1 MSQTLTKSL
10 LLPIAIIV
18 ACYGAAIS
26 LSRTLDREKPHLPAG
41 YEDADITVKGSKF
54 KGFLLGSESLVADWY
69 WMRALQ
75 YVGNKMENATVETTD
90 LEDLRALNIKLLYPY
105 LDNATDLDPHF
116 LAAYNYGAI
125 VMPAIDPAQA
135 IAIAEKGIANNP
147 NEWRLYQHLGYIY
160 WRLKM
165 YDKAAE
171 TYEKGSAIPGVPGF
185 MKLMAASMK
194 NNGGS
199 RDTARSIYRQMLAA
213 DDDAVKPTAEL
224 RLKQLDSIDER
235 DAIYDVLSSFK
246 AKNNRCANSFAEIT
260 PLLLQVKLPE
270 GRSFTVD
277 NNDRLVD
284 PTGAPYLLDKESC
297 RANLDP
303 EKTALPQN

>member
-1 MSQTLTKSL
+1 MSHTLTKSL
-10 LLPIAIIV
+10 LLPIVIII
-18 ACYGAAIS
+18 ASYGAAIS
-26 LSRTLDREKPHLPAG
+26 LSRTLESEKPKLPAG
-41 YEDADITVKGSKF
+41 YEDTDIAFKGSKF
-54 KGFLLGSESLVADWY
+54 KGFLLGAEGLVADWY

-75 YVGNKMENATVETTD
+75 YVGNKMENSTVETIN
-90 LEDLRALNIKLLYPY
+90 LEDLRDLNIKLLYPY

-125 VMPAIDPAQA
+125 VLPAIDPAQA

-171 TYEKGSAIPGVPGF
+171 TYEKGSTVPGVPSF
-185 MKLMAASMK
+185 MRLMAASMK
-194 NNGGS
+194 NDGGS
-199 RDTARSIYRQMLAA
+199 RDTARSIYRQMLAEG
-213 DDDAVKPTAEL
+213 DDAIKPTAEL
-224 RLKQLDSIDER
+224 RLKELNSLDER
-235 DAIYDVLSSFK
+235 DAINVVLDNFK

-270 GRSFTVD
+270 SRSFTVD
-277 NNDRLVD
+277 NIGRLVD
-284 PTGAPYLLDKESC
+284 PTGAPYLLDRESC
-297 RANLDP
+297 RAKLDP
-303 EKTALPQN
+303 EKTGLPQN

>member
-1 MSQTLTKSL
+1 MSQSLTKTL
-10 LLPIAIIV
+10 LLPFAIII
-18 ACYGAAIS
+18 ASYGAAIS
-26 LSRTLDREKPHLPAG
+26 LSRSLENEKPQLPAG
-41 YEDADITVKGSKF
+41 YEDADMAIKGSKF
-54 KGFLLGSESLVADWY
+54 KGFVLGTEGLIADWY

-75 YVGNKMENATVETTD
+75 YVGNKMESSTVETIN
-90 LEDLRALNIKLLYPY
+90 LEDLRELNIKLLYPY

-125 VMPAIDPAQA
+125 VMPAIDPAKA

-147 NEWRLYQHLGYIY
+147 TEWRLYQHLGYIY

-171 TYEKGSAIPGVPGF
+171 NYEKGSVIPGVPSF
-185 MKLMAASMK
+185 MRLMAASMK

-199 RDTARSIYRQMLAA
+199 RDTARSIYRQMLAEG
-213 DDDAVKPTAEL
+213 DDSVKPTAEL
-224 RLKQLDSIDER
+224 RLKELDSLDEL
-235 DAIYDVLSSFK
+235 DAINGVLDNFQI
-246 AKNNRCANSFAEIT
+246 KNNRCANNFVEVT

-270 GRSFTVD
+270 NRSFTVD

-284 PTGAPYLLDKESC
+284 PTGAPYLLDKDGC
-297 RANLDP
+297 RAKLDP
-303 EKTALPQN
+303 EKTKLPKS

>member
-1 MSQTLTKSL
+1 MSQSLTKSL
-10 LLPIAIIV
+10 ILPVVIII
-18 ACYGAAIS
+18 ACYGAAIT
-26 LSRTLDREKPHLPAG
+26 LSRTLDSEKPQLPAG
-41 YEDADITVKGSKF
+41 YDDTDIALKGSKF
-54 KGFLLGSESLVADWY
+54 KGFLLGSEGLVADWY

-75 YVGNKMENATVETTD
+75 YVGNKMENSTVETIN
-90 LEDLRALNIKLLYPY
+90 LEDLRELNIKLLYPY

-147 NEWRLYQHLGYIY
+147 NEWRIYQHLGYIY

-171 TYEKGSAIPGVPGF
+171 TYEKGSAIPGVPSF
-185 MKLMAASMK
+185 MRLMAASMK
-194 NNGGS
+194 KDGGS
-199 RDTARSIYRQMLAA
+199 RDTARSIYRQMLAEG
-213 DDDAVKPTAEL
+213 DESVKPTAEL
-224 RLKQLDSIDER
+224 RLKELDSLDER
-235 DAIYDVLSSFK
+235 GAINGALDNFK
-246 AKNNRCANSFAEIT
+246 AKNSRCADSFAEIT

-297 RANLDP
+297 RAKLDLQ
-303 EKTALPQN
+303 KTALPRN